1 MANTL
6 QIAGALITAVGV
18 GLIFLPAGIILA
30 GVFALAFGIALE
42 RK

>member
-1 MANTL
+1 MANVL